1 MPMTISNKSTAEMEA
16 KPDSMK
22 PCSLVYLITG
32 ECLGKNFLTND
43 YKPRTG
49 SKSVIPKKKINGSSK
64 NKHSP
69 SLTCQRPSTGQT
81 LNPYTSAV
89 TTSTYTDSLYC
100 LQSEKTT
107 ELDEKVSYFIGSE

>member
-22 PCSLVYLITG
+22 PCSLVYLITR

-49 SKSVIPKKKINGSSK
+49 SKSVIPKKKKSTEAAKISILLHLPAK
-64 NKHSP
+64 DQAQDKH
-69 SLTCQRPSTGQT
+69 
-81 LNPYTSAV
+81 
-89 TTSTYTDSLYC
+89 
-100 LQSEKTT
+100 
-107 ELDEKVSYFIGSE
+107 